1 MATKRIDPNSI
12 DEQAILEIV
21 AGKNKR
27 NPPAALFVSRQYP
40 RYNPYRNRPYL
51 PSAWPHTSGSS
62 CAE

>member
-21 AGKNKR
+21 AGKNER
-27 NPPAALFVSRQYP
+27 VGTLVSVSRQYP